1 MSRTE
6 PVHGILLMG
15 DADLRELIQ
24 SVIAPELEAME
35 KRIVIALRSERYP
48 PPRRETG
55 TLLSTSQLATKLG
68 VDTKTIRRWVK
79 RGTLPAPLQ
88 FGGCLRFDPAAID
101 RLTSAGRGEEAG
113 HGS

>member
-35 KRIVIALRSERYP
+35 KRMLTALRPVPTTTS
-48 PPRRETG
+48 RRDSDR
-55 TLLSTSQLATKLG
+55 LLSPSQLAAKLC
-68 VDTKTIRRWVK
+68 VDVKTIRRWVK
-79 RGTLPAPLQ
+79 RGILPAPLK
-88 FGGCLRFDPAAID
+88 FGGCLRFDPAAIKGMPNA
-101 RLTSAGRGEEAG
+101 SRGGEGADAW
-113 HGS
+113 